1 MEKSCGDALI
11 PIPPTHPHPDFDDNF
26 IRVEG
31 GEGGGG
37 TTPPIINYSTITAP
51 L

>member
-11 PIPPTHPHPDFDDNF
+11 PPHPHPDFDDNF

-31 GEGGGG
+31 GGGGG